1 MFYTSQSWPATLPN
15 LFFFFQQK
23 RLSLKPLTL
32 SPSLS
37 LLSSPNLSISRSN
50 PWLPWPKLQ
59 SSTQATNTTAMAKT
73 PWFNQQPLPRATT
86 GVALFSLN
94 FSLYLY
100 FSLSFYFF
108 AVVLWFMAKSFSFY
122 CLPVCGLGIWF
133 LFGI

>member
-15 LFFFFQQK
+15 LFFFQQN

-37 LLSSPNLSISRSN
+37 LLSSPDLSISRSN
-50 PWLPWPKLQ
+50 PWPPWPELQ
-59 SSTQATNTTAMAKT
+59 SSTQATNTIAMAKT
-73 PWFNQQPLPRATT
+73 PWFNQQPLLRATA
-86 GVALFSLN
+86 GVALFSLS

-100 FSLSFYFF
+100 FSLSFYSFV
-108 AVVLWFMAKSFSFY
+108 VVLWFMAESFSFY
-122 CLPVCGLGIWF
+122 FLPVCGLGIWF